1 MGLLASAAFGD
12 SFQLNNGQTLTA
24 DVVSYNETGLMVR
37 PEGGTY
43 ERLPWT
49 KFTQDTLK
57 RLAQNPKMAPF
68 VNPFIE
74 ITQEERIQRTAVT
87 IKPVPRLDRP
97 EARSVLGALA
107 GSPVGVLAL
116 LLIYAANLYAGYEVA
131 LFRAQ
136 PVGLVCGI
144 SAVLPVLGPAVF
156 LAMPTRVAKR
166 AVHAV
171 VEAPAEAAPVEVPV
185 AAEASTGGLA
195 LAARP
200 GEAGTA
206 TLPQT
211 QIFQRGQFTFNR
223 RFIETKFPGFFGVI
237 KRDAEKDMVLVI
249 KAARGQFIANSITRI
264 TGNDMHIEIAK
275 GAASQEV
282 QVPFVEIQEIQL
294 KHRDA

>member
-166 AVHAV
+166 VVHAV

-223 RFIETKFPGFFGVI
+223 RFIETKVPGFFGVI

-249 KAARGQFIANSITRI
+249 KAARGQFIANRITRI